1 MSKLS
6 EQELY
11 LFDTQG
17 FVLIQDVLSS
27 SQIQEIKRELKSLK
41 PQPKLYFNT
50 ERFEDLVSRSTNLKK
65 IAEKPKILSRIIQV
79 INQPIRLIESY
90 ALNRLKDGFLYLH
103 NGYSQELVYEEDIK
117 ASLNMSIHHT
127 FHGNRLYCM
136 FVKAIFYLDDI
147 QTLKDGPFCYI
158 QGSHK
163 ANFPFPWPKD
173 SSGRPIPVAQSSFP
187 SLSTVLANAGD
198 VLILNEALLH
208 GALPKESNSE
218 RWMMAF
224 SYAPSFVSDWKPL
237 NRKKND
243 IYTAGHYDA
252 DGEEDFLRADS

>member
-6 EQELY
+6 QEKLY

-17 FVLIQDVLSS
+17 FVVMEDVLSS
-27 SQIQEIKRELKSLK
+27 SQIRMAKRELKSMRSSAKFYL
-41 PQPKLYFNT
+41 NT
-50 ERFEDLVSRSTNLKK
+50 ERFDNLVNSSQNFKK
-65 IAEKPKILSRIIQV
+65 FAEKPEILARITQL

-103 NGYSQELVYEEDIK
+103 NGYSQELVYEQDIK
-117 ASLNMSIHHT
+117 ASLNMSINHT
-127 FHGNRLYCM
+127 YHNGRLYCM
-136 FVKAIFYLDDI
+136 FLKAIFYLDDI
-147 QTLKDGPFCYI
+147 QTVEDGPFCYI

-173 SSGRPIPVAQSSFP
+173 NIGKHIPIAISGFP
-187 SLSTVLANAGD
+187 SLSTVPVKAGD
-198 VLILNEALLH
+198 VLIINEALLH
-208 GALPKESNSE
+208 GALPKKSNCE

-237 NRKKND
+237 NRANND

-252 DGEEDFLRADS
+252 DGEEDFFV